1 MSPRNP
7 NLASTVYLG
16 ADGYWHGRI
25 TVGVRDDGKPDRR
38 HVSAKSKAN
47 AVRKV
52 RALERLRE
60 QARVPNAGSKW
71 TVESWLRYWLD
82 AIVRPGLRDSTFQA
96 YRTAVHKHLV
106 PAVGAHR
113 LERLTPEHLE
123 TLYRRMVDGG
133 ARPATAH
140 QVHRTVRAAL
150 SEAVRR
156 GHVARNVAQL
166 ARAPRIVP
174 EPVEPLS
181 VAEVQQLLATARE
194 ARNGARWALALALGL
209 RQGEAL
215 GLRWSD
221 VDLETRSLRIRSTR
235 LRPSYEHGCGGTCG
249 KTPGRCPERVQRND
263 LIGPT
268 KSVAG
273 YRVIGL
279 PAALVGLLEQHRAV
293 QTSERRRAGERWVDE
308 GWLFASEIGE
318 ALSLNTDYVAWRA
331 LLKEAGV
338 RRVRLHDARHT
349 AATVLLVLG
358 VPERTVMSVM
368 GWSSTSMVA
377 RYQHVTDPIRREV
390 ADRVDALLFDADNSI
405 ND

>member
-38 HVSAKSKAN
+38 HVSAKSKSD

-52 RALERLRE
+52 RALEKLRD
-60 QARVPNAGSKW
+60 QARVPNAGSRW
-71 TVESWLRYWLD
+71 TVNSWLRYWLD
-82 AIVRPGLRDSTFQA
+82 SIVRPGLRDSTFQA
-96 YRTAVHKHLV
+96 YRTAVEKHLV

-123 TLYRRMVDGG
+123 ALYRRMVDGG

-181 VAEVQQLLATARE
+181 VAEVQQLLTTARE
-194 ARNGARWALALALGL
+194 VRNGARWALALALGL

-235 LRPSYEHGCGGTCG
+235 LRPSYEHGCGGMCG
-249 KTPGRCPERVQRND
+249 KTPGRCPERLQRND

-268 KSVAG
+268 KSLAG

-279 PAALVGLLEQHRAV
+279 PAALVTLLEQHRVA
-293 QTSERRRAGERWVDE
+293 QASERHRAGERWVDG

-390 ADRVDALLFDADNSI
+390 ADRIDILLFEAD
-405 ND
+405 D

>member
-38 HVSAKSKAN
+38 HVSAKSKSD

-52 RALERLRE
+52 RALEKLRD
-60 QARVPNAGSKW
+60 QARVQNAGSRW
-71 TVESWLRYWLD
+71 TVNSWLRYWLD
-82 AIVRPGLRDSTFQA
+82 SIVRPGLRDSTFQA
-96 YRTAVHKHLV
+96 YRTAVEKHLV

-123 TLYRRMVDGG
+123 ALYRRMVDGG

-181 VAEVQQLLATARE
+181 VAEVQQLLTTARE
-194 ARNGARWALALALGL
+194 VRNGARWALALALGL

-235 LRPSYEHGCGGTCG
+235 LRPSYEHGCGGMCG
-249 KTPGRCPERVQRND
+249 KTPGRCPERLQRND

-268 KSVAG
+268 KSLAG

-279 PAALVGLLEQHRAV
+279 PAALVTLLEQHRVA
-293 QTSERRRAGERWVDE
+293 QASERHRAGERWVDG

-318 ALSLNTDYVAWRA
+318 ALSLNTDYVVWRA

-390 ADRVDALLFDADNSI
+390 ADRIDILLFEAD
-405 ND
+405 D